1 MRSPVLAAIAAVS
14 LVTAS
19 SAAIA
24 QTAAPTTP
32 AAPFERSGASLD
44 GENQLRG
51 TTMWIVGA
59 IALLLLIWGLIE
71 LLNDDEDDVP
81 VSP

>member
-14 LVTAS
+14 LVTSS

-24 QTAAPTTP
+24 QTAAPT
-32 AAPFERSGASLD
+32 APVAPVARSGASVD
-44 GENQLRG
+44 DASQLRG
-51 TTMWIVGA
+51 TTLWIVGI

-71 LLNDDEDDVP
+71 LLNNGNDAP

>member
-1 MRSPVLAAIAAVS
+1 
-14 LVTAS
+14 
-19 SAAIA
+19 
-24 QTAAPTTP
+24 
-32 AAPFERSGASLD
+32 
-44 GENQLRG
+44 
-51 TTMWIVGA
+51 MWIVGA